1 MRRFLLSALATGL
14 ACAAWSA
21 SVSAQTKASSG
32 TTPAVNRSGAPVDVE
47 AIIRRF
53 TQKETEF
60 RKALNN
66 YEFKRDAVIQ
76 TIAWGGQVSGEY
88 HRTSRFVFD
97 DSGKR
102 YEKILFF
109 PMPTISDI
117 QITPQDIE
125 DLGGVQ
131 AFALEASKI
140 NDYDFAYAGKEK
152 IDEIDTYVFDVTPK
166 ILSDKSRLEALKR
179 ENQEGGYFQGRIWV
193 DDQDYQIV
201 KARGKSVPEFKQRF
215 PTFETY
221 REQIDGKYWFP
232 TYTYAD
238 DSLTFKGGQI
248 VHFRMRIRFTDFE
261 RLRGRATVIEEGT
274 PGEVNEK
281 EKPPAKPEPTPV
293 PLPPK
298 QKP

>member
-1 MRRFLLSALATGL
+1 VAAALLVSA
-14 ACAAWSA
+14 AASARAQTSA
-21 SVSAQTKASSG
+21 STSS
-32 TTPAVNRSGAPVDVE
+32 PVINRSGSPADVE
-47 AIIRRF
+47 GIIRKF

-60 RKALNN
+60 RRALNQ

-76 TIAWGGQVSGEY
+76 TIAWGGQISGEY

-109 PMPTISDI
+109 PMPTISEI
-117 QITPQDIE
+117 QITPEDIE

-140 NDYDFAYAGKEK
+140 NDYTFAYVGKEK
-152 IDEIDTYVFDVTPK
+152 LDELDTYVFDVTPK
-166 ILSDKSRLEALKR
+166 VLSDRGRLDALKR
-179 ENQEGGYFQGRIWV
+179 SNQEGGFFQGRIWV

-238 DSLTFKGGQI
+238 DTMTFKGGNSI
-248 VHFRMRIRFTDFE
+248 HFRMRIRFTDFQ

-274 PGEVNEK
+274 PGEVNDK
-281 EKPPAKPEPTPV
+281 DKQPAKPAATPTP
-293 PLPPK
+293 PK
-298 QKP
+298 KP